1 MYKAAAIILM
11 TMIIMV
17 VASSVDLN
25 DLTKEISASIVKN
38 VNPDVQNSIALWKI
52 ENQSSLSYNDN
63 ELRDLIN
70 INLIK
75 THQFDVVDRSRLD
88 QLLEEIEFTGSGLV
102 DPDTMKRLGEMYGID
117 LFLYGTFYDNEIAGS
132 KNTTLILK
140 AIDVERSQI
149 AWAIE
154 LPVGG
159 NYLRTSLDETVD
171 KVVSSLAGEQ
181 GYLSGKGIQ
190 RISFWDIRDF
200 DNKPLPKQ
208 IQKQVIDK
216 LTVKLFEAYWDVV
229 DRENLNKLLEELQF
243 SESGLISQEQRE
255 RIGLMYGIDGF
266 IYGAGSVDFDGQT
279 ALNLLLI
286 NTETGVLEWGDNLKI
301 GLNAAESQQ
310 AVTSNQQE
318 LLRQEQARQEQLL
331 QQEQARQQQEQLR
344 QQQQQQRLQQ
354 QQWESETKWTLG
366 YISLGISVF
375 CIIGGGVY
383 LDKGQVE
390 GDIEL
395 RNEGIVFISV
405 GSVALVGMILFVADY
420 TP

>member
-17 VASSVDLN
+17 VASSIDLN

-52 ENQSSLSYNDN
+52 ENQSSFSYNDN

-102 DPDTMKRLGEMYGID
+102 DPETMKRLGEMYGID

-159 NYLRTSLDETVD
+159 SYLRTSLDETVD

-200 DNKPLPKQ
+200 NDKPLPKQ
-208 IQKQVIDK
+208 MQKQVIDK
-216 LTVKLFEAYWDVV
+216 LTVRLFEAYWDVV

-266 IYGAGSVDFDGQT
+266 IYGTGSVDFDGQT

-286 NTETGVLEWGDNLKI
+286 NTETGVLEWGDNIKI
-301 GLNAAESQQ
+301 GLNTAESQQ
-310 AVTSNQQE
+310 AVASNQQE
-318 LLRQEQARQEQLL
+318 LL
-331 QQEQARQQQEQLR
+331 QQEQLR
-344 QQQQQQRLQQ
+344 QQAEQLRQEQQRQQQQQRLQQ